1 MYRLRAIG
9 ILFCCM
15 CCLMGGYAGAQPVGR
30 PPDNLHVFF
39 CHQPQNLPTAWER
52 WLRMKKPKKL
62 FLPEPHFDLGMTE
75 PRATPSTPED
85 DPFGKNL
92 KVYNRDIYVFGL
104 SGAKGFNLR
113 NWPRT
118 WPQIRRFLSWTN
130 LFNFKKWL
138 PQPESNPLRM
148 QNMIGASFYFHF

>member
-1 MYRLRAIG
+1 MYRLRAIR

-15 CCLMGGYAGAQPVGR
+15 YFLVGRDAGAQTTGR
-30 PPDNLHVFF
+30 PPDNLHMFF
-39 CHQPQNLPTAWER
+39 CHQPKNPPTAWEQWQR
-52 WLRMKKPKKL
+52 WKKPKKL
-62 FLPEPHFDLGMTE
+62 FLPEPRFDFGTTGY
-75 PRATPSTPED
+75 RTTPSTPED

-92 KVYNRDIYVFGL
+92 KLYNQDMYVFGL

-130 LFNFKKWL
+130 LFNLKKWL